1 MTVMPYGLSADA
13 LTISAGPCT
22 EEHAFPPGTPH
33 ISVLVKA
40 YTNCAAE
47 PILDAMLDRD
57 QARAIGL
64 ALLNAAEALEY

>member
-22 EEHAFPPGTPH
+22 EEHRLSPETPH
-33 ISVLVKA
+33 IVVSVTTRSGIPV
-40 YTNCAAE
+40 
-47 PILDAMLDRD
+47 LDAMLDSG